1 MKEAPPKKGAPAW
14 MATFADMATL
24 LMTFFVLL
32 LSFSSMDV
40 AKFQEML
47 GSVAQA
53 YGVST
58 KLKGEYQAVLEDNQ
72 LDKVAKKEQKKWDE
86 ELEKELEEDVDK
98 EIEEEV
104 DKEIEEEEGKEQKKK
119 ETLKKLSKK
128 IENSIKKQK
137 MEESAEVITGNAGI
151 RIRIKGYQ
159 MFNAGSA
166 DIKKQN
172 LPFLETI
179 YQGMKLFD
187 YNLLVEGHTDNRPVY
202 SEKFPSNWELSSA
215 RASSVIRYLQDK
227 KIDPQR
233 LSAVGYADQYPIA
246 DNSDKTERAKNRRV
260 EFIFTQKELRMAI
273 EDSSTEEENV
283 AGEQ

>member
-72 LDKVAKKEQKKWDE
+72 LNKVAKKEQTKWDE
-86 ELEKELEEDVDK
+86 ELDKEL
-98 EIEEEV
+98 EEEV
-104 DKEIEEEEGKEQKKK
+104 DKEIEEEEEKIKEKEEGKEQKKK

-166 DIKKQN
+166 DIKRQN

-202 SEKFPSNWELSSA
+202 SEQFPSNWELSSA

-273 EDSSTEEENV
+273 EDSTTEEEK
-283 AGEQ
+283 AEGEQ

>member
-53 YGVST
+53 YGVNT
-58 KLKGEYQAVLEDNQ
+58 KLKGAYQAVLEDSQ
-72 LDKVAKKEQKKWDE
+72 LNKIAEESQDQWDAEVDEEIDEEETKKEDAKE
-86 ELEKELEEDVDK
+86 EKERK
-98 EIEEEV
+98 ENA
-104 DKEIEEEEGKEQKKK
+104 QKKK
-119 ETLKKLSKK
+119 NLKNLSKK
-128 IENSIKKQK
+128 IEDSIKKQK
-137 MEESAEVITGNAGI
+137 MEDSAEVITGNAGI

-166 DIKKQN
+166 EIKKQN

-187 YNLLVEGHTDNRPVY
+187 YNLLIEGHTDNRPVY
-202 SEKFPSNWELSSA
+202 SEKYPSNWELSSA

-227 KIDPQR
+227 KINPQR
-233 LSAVGYADQYPIA
+233 LSAIGYSDQYPIA
-246 DNSDKTERAKNRRV
+246 DNSNKKERAKNRRV
-260 EFIFTQKELRMAI
+260 EFVFTKKELRMAI
-273 EDSSTEEENV
+273 EDTKTET
-283 AGEQ
+283 QTDS

>member
-58 KLKGEYQAVLEDNQ
+58 KLKGEYQAVLEDDQ
-72 LDKVAKKEQKKWDE
+72 LEKVAKKEQEKWDE
-86 ELEKELEEDVDK
+86 ELNEEMEED
-98 EIEEEV
+98 I
-104 DKEIEEEEGKEQKKK
+104 DKEIEEEEKKIKEEDKEQKKK

-166 DIKKQN
+166 NIKKQN

-202 SEKFPSNWELSSA
+202 SEQFPSNWELSSA

-233 LSAVGYADQYPIA
+233 LSAVGYSDQYPIA

-273 EDSSTEEENV
+273 EDTNTEEGNAE
-283 AGEQ
+283 GEQ